1 MAVARSVAIA
11 LSLIPGCLA
20 GPTLSPD
27 DPAIRYIGRFDTT
40 KPKLPQSS
48 WPMAGI
54 TVAFHGS
61 QTVTGNFQL
70 TKDGC
75 RMRVI
80 VDGQTQGFIV
90 QNKGSTSMQQ
100 FTLAKGLDASKSHT
114 LQVFQLSEGSVV
126 TFGGLEL
133 DAGQF
138 DSAPKAPSRRLDFIG
153 DSDTAGWCAD
163 GSKSTGDNQN
173 KYEDS
178 YVTWAQQLARL
189 VGAETTVEAVSG
201 YGVEKKTGA
210 IGGVLD
216 LATFSDNTA
225 MWDYTKWTP
234 DAVVILI
241 GPNDESLT
249 RMVGVSA
256 QKPNGQSTNK
266 AFITAYKALLD
277 KVAKNYKDAKPA
289 PKIVH
294 VCGGSLNGFDPCTD
308 IQTAN
313 KEFNAEGGAIQG
325 YYTSITKAHWNTI
338 NGPNGKGTSQYNG
351 CDGHYNEKG
360 HAVVAADILPQ
371 LEKIMGWKASADE
384 VIV

>member
-11 LSLIPGCLA
+11 LSLLPGCLA

-61 QTVTGNFQL
+61 QTVTGSFQ
-70 TKDGC
+70 TTRDGL
-75 RMRVI
+75 RMRVV
-80 VDGQTQGFIV
+80 VDGQTQGILV
-90 QNKGSTSMQQ
+90 QKKQTKMQQ
-100 FTLAKGLDASKSHT
+100 FTLAKGLDASKNHT
-114 LQVFQLSEGSVV
+114 LQVFQLSEGAVV
-126 TFGGLEL
+126 TFGGFEL

-138 DSAPKAPSRRLDFIG
+138 DSAPKAPARRLEFIG

-163 GSKSTGDNQN
+163 GSKNTGDNQL
-173 KYEDS
+173 KYEDP
-178 YVTWAQQLARL
+178 YVTWAQQLARS
-189 VGAETTVEAVSG
+189 VGAEGMVEAVSG
-201 YGVEKKTGA
+201 YGVERKTGA

-216 LATFSDNTA
+216 LVTFDKNSPN
-225 MWDYTKWTP
+225 WDYTKWTP

-249 RMVGVSA
+249 KLVGASA
-256 QKPNGQSTNK
+256 QKPQGQSTNSI
-266 AFITAYKALLD
+266 FITAYKALLNQ
-277 KVAKNYKDAKPA
+277 VAKNYKDAKPA
-289 PKIVH
+289 PKIIH
-294 VCGGSLNGFDPCTD
+294 VCGGSLNGFDPCND

-313 KEFNAEGGAIQG
+313 KQFNAEGGAIQG
-325 YYTSITKAHWNTI
+325 YFTSITKDHWNLI
-338 NGPNGKGTSQYNG
+338 NGPRGKGESPYNG

-360 HAVVAADILPQ
+360 HAVVAKDILPQ
-371 LEKIMGWKASADE
+371 LEKIMGWQAPADE